1 MQTEGQ
7 DGWGGGYAG
16 KAPCRG
22 KAITLSQAAPCWGA
36 MLCQGPRLQTLK
48 ITEAWLKGKRG
59 WLTRSKG
66 SGVNWESPGP
76 PPNSGWHILMEA
88 RNLDFFVFLGPHP
101 RHMESPRLGVK
112 SELQLPATATRD
124 LSCICDLHHI
134 LRQCQILSPLSE
146 ARDPTCV
153 FMDASQFPFLL
164 SLNRNSRSRFFKL
177 FLIEVELTYD
187 TVLISVVQQNDS
199 VIHIY
204 THMYYT
210 YIYMFFF
217 NSLPL

>member
-1 MQTEGQ
+1 
-7 DGWGGGYAG
+7 
-16 KAPCRG
+16 
-22 KAITLSQAAPCWGA
+22 

-88 RNLDFFVFLGPHP
+88 RNPDFFVFLGPHP

-134 LRQCQILSPLSE
+134 LRQCQILNPLSE

-153 FMDASQFPFLL
+153 FMDACQIYFRSVMKGTPNSPSYLSLCLL
-164 SLNRNSRSRFFKL
+164 SVSPHLVVVSTGHRPCRSYSWLSPQRL
-177 FLIEVELTYD
+177 E
-187 TVLISVVQQNDS
+187 
-199 VIHIY
+199 
-204 THMYYT
+204 
-210 YIYMFFF
+210 
-217 NSLPL
+217 